1 MQLALLG
8 FDDRLS
14 FGHLA
19 LLGIV
24 VQTTSAALLAAVFH
38 TIRRHSRGR
47 AYVREWS
54 AAWIALTV
62 AIAAVFMRYV
72 TAESWD
78 SPRFVQYHW
87 TRAELA
93 VPVLDSIYQFGKF
106 LFFGLLLSGSIAFA
120 RSAAAPRRPWMA
132 LVALAVAIATV
143 LISGSL
149 NDVVVWQGPVAV
161 VATTAAAFVLLRL
174 RGDRANFG
182 TRALGGVLLVYAIV
196 WAAYCWSFFIRDD
209 ATASVPELLT
219 TLRTYNS
226 FIDVL
231 LQTTLALA
239 MIITIF
245 LDLEREAEVARHER
259 QRMQERLA
267 QSQKLEALGG
277 VVSGV
282 AHELNNPLTAILG
295 FSEEMRRLHPEG
307 DTAECARV
315 VHEQAERCRAIVRD
329 LLTFARSRTAERV
342 AVDTSE
348 LIARVV
354 RGFDPEMRRR
364 ALDFELESDANL
376 PPLLA
381 EPAALE
387 QVFANLIANAIHASP
402 DGGRIRVSARP
413 AGRSVEFWI
422 EDEGPGVPRELRDR
436 IFEPFFTTKAPGQ
449 GTGLGLSVTHGIVAT
464 HGGTIRCDDRADGR
478 SGARFVVALP
488 VEGPDAK
495 SKTKRLSR
503 SDLAAAC
510 SAPAAPD
517 APSPAE
523 SVTSAGKPPLR
534 VLVADDE
541 EAVRRLLVRRVKQR
555 GFEVFE
561 AASGRTALQQIADHP
576 DLDAIVSD
584 LKMPDTSG
592 FELLE
597 WLATH
602 LPGLLE
608 RTIVISGDVQSQ
620 AVTKV
625 VKRFRCAI
633 FEKPLDLDAV
643 VAKIESLAGLRA
655 PAPAQPTRIA

>member
-1 MQLALLG
+1 VIWAG
-8 FDDRLS
+8 
-14 FGHLA
+14 
-19 LLGIV
+19 
-24 VQTTSAALLAAVFH
+24 
-38 TIRRHSRGR
+38 
-47 AYVREWS
+47 
-54 AAWIALTV
+54 
-62 AIAAVFMRYV
+62 
-72 TAESWD
+72 
-78 SPRFVQYHW
+78 
-87 TRAELA
+87 
-93 VPVLDSIYQFGKF
+93 
-106 LFFGLLLSGSIAFA
+106 
-120 RSAAAPRRPWMA
+120 
-132 LVALAVAIATV
+132 
-143 LISGSL
+143 
-149 NDVVVWQGPVAV
+149 
-161 VATTAAAFVLLRL
+161 
-174 RGDRANFG
+174 
-182 TRALGGVLLVYAIV
+182 YA
-196 WAAYCWSFFIRDD
+196 WSFFIRDD
-209 ATASVPELLT
+209 ATANVPDFLQ

-259 QRMQERLA
+259 LRMQERLA
-267 QSQKLEALGG
+267 HSQKLEALGG

-307 DTAECARV
+307 DAAECARV

-329 LLTFARSRTAERV
+329 LLTFARSRAAERV

-364 ALDFELESDANL
+364 ALDFELESDASL
-376 PPLLA
+376 PSLLA

-413 AGRSVEFWI
+413 AGRSAEFWI
-422 EDEGPGVPRELRDR
+422 EDEGPGVPRTLRDR

-449 GTGLGLSVTHGIVAT
+449 GTGLGLSVTHGIVMA

-478 SGARFVVALP
+478 PGARFVVALP

-495 SKTKRLSR
+495 TKTKRLSK
-503 SDLAAAC
+503 SDLAAAASPTPPGSQAASAS
-510 SAPAAPD
+510 SAPAATP
-517 APSPAE
+517 ASPR
-523 SVTSAGKPPLR
+523 PPR

-541 EAVRRLLVRRVKQR
+541 ESVRRLLVRRVKQR
-555 GFEVFE
+555 GFEAIE
-561 AASGRTALQQIADHP
+561 ASSGRTALQQIADHP
-576 DLDAIVSD
+576 DLDVIVTD

-597 WLATH
+597 WLSAH
-602 LPGLLE
+602 LSGLLE
-608 RTIVISGDVQSQ
+608 RTIVISGDVQSA
-620 AVTKV
+620 AVAKV
-625 VKRFRCAI
+625 TRRFRCSI

-643 VAKIESLAGLRA
+643 VAKIEALAGPRA
-655 PAPAQPTRIA
+655 ATQAPAQATKIA